1 MFVNVL
7 LVVKWCWGLY
17 PGVSSIV
24 FHQKVGRVH
33 CEYAGKR
40 KTYSKTQSKI
50 HCKSL
55 RKPLLRFIYLLP
67 SYPSQDFY
75 STNLLCRC
83 WMVWYLPSPLVSWQ
97 WCREWRWVRRW
108 RSLACWLCGGW
119 CWGVTQ
125 HTFRWRFVL
134 RTLEQIQASASGG
147 MKLHWE
153 ALGKKDTSQQKT
165 SWNTPKKNP
174 TKKYPMIIKVY
185 QE

>member
-33 CEYAGKR
+33 CEYAGKW

-67 SYPSQDFY
+67 SYPSQDSIPPICCAGVEWFGT
-75 STNLLCRC
+75 SQVRLFRGNDAVNGVELEDGE
-83 WMVWYLPSPLVSWQ
+83 VLPADCV
-97 WCREWRWVRRW
+97 VVG
-108 RSLACWLCGGW
+108 A
-119 CWGVTQ
+119 GVLPNT
-125 HTFRWRFVL
+125 RFVEGL
-134 RTLEQIQASASGG
+134 SLEPWKLLQASASGG
-147 MKLHWE
+147 MKHHWE
-153 ALGKKDTSQQKT
+153 PWEKKHLPQQKT
-165 SWNTPKKNP
+165 SWNTKQKNK
-174 TKKYPMIIKVY
+174 TNKLY